1 MIPGKEVEI
10 GGTKYTLPPLNIPSL
25 RKHETFLNKGPSFG
39 KGGLIPTATDI
50 LEMAEIVRESFI
62 RNYAEV
68 DFEKVVEPHLDVP
81 RVSECFTAVMT
92 ANAAGPAT
100 GESKPAS
107 P

>member
-25 RKHETFLNKGPSFG
+25 RKHEEFLNKGPSFG
-39 KGGLIPTATDI
+39 AGKLIPTATDI
-50 LEMAEIVRESFI
+50 LEMTEIVRESFM

-68 DFEKVVEPHLDVP
+68 DFATVVEPNLDVP
-81 RVSECFTAVMT
+81 KVSECFGAIMT

-107 P
+107 A

>member
-25 RKHETFLNKGPSFG
+25 RKHEALLNKGAAFAA
-39 KGGLIPTATDI
+39 GGLIPSATDI
-50 LEMAEIVRESFI
+50 LEMTQIVEESFK
-62 RNYAEV
+62 RNYPAVNFAEKIEEHL
-68 DFEKVVEPHLDVP
+68 DIEKVT
-81 RVSECFTAVMT
+81 ECFTAIMV
-92 ANAAGPAT
+92 AGSAGPRT